1 MGLGWSERMNR
12 IGLKLFLM
20 IVLFL
25 AIVFQFTYIAKDK
38 REEKIFQRANKD
50 RESIELVKIKYPTLG
65 DYIKKLIG
73 YGYFTIG
80 SIHIMDD
87 YYEVK
92 GKVVGDTNTIKDFFS
107 YFEDVKDYRIKDYLV
122 HSLEEQYQLD
132 IVLELPR

>member
-1 MGLGWSERMNR
+1 MNR
-12 IGLKLFLM
+12 SGLKLFIT

-25 AIVFQFTYIAKDK
+25 IVVFQAAYIKKDK
-38 REEKIFQRANKD
+38 SEEKIFQRANKD

-65 DYIKKLIG
+65 NYIKKLIG

-87 YYEVK
+87 YYKVK
-92 GKVVGDTNTIKDFFS
+92 GKVIGDTNTIKDFFGD
-107 YFEDVKDYRIKDYLV
+107 FEDVKDYRIKDYLV